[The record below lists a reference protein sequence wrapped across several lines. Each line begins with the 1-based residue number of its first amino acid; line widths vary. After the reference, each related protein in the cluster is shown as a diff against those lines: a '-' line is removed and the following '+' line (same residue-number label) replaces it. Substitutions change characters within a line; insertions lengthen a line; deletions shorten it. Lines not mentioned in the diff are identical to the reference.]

1 MKIYYI
7 HIFSERKHYSVKN
20 PFYFFLISWI
30 MVFSVE
36 VDLFDGGF
44 GVIDKVGYQYEKQET
59 GNMIFGR

>member
-36 VDLFDGGF
+36 VNLFDGGF
-44 GVIDKVGYQYEKQET
+44 GVIDKVGD
-59 GNMIFGR
+59 